1 MSLKLVLA
9 LAAASGLLGVG
20 LGAYLRF
27 LISLGKKGSM
37 ELRLKQMEFAAQ
49 EESKKTLLR
58 AQEEAAHLLK
68 EARTEA
74 KEREDALKKSE
85 ERLVKR

>member
-37 ELRLKQMEFAAQ
+37 ELKLKQIEFASK

-58 AQEEAAHLLK
+58 G
-68 EARTEA
+68 
-74 KEREDALKKSE
+74 
-85 ERLVKR
+85 